1 MRPRAAG
8 PAGSTRLARAVIRL
22 RWVIVL
28 GWLSAAAASL
38 LWLPRLDEARG
49 DALGSLV
56 PEDAPAFRAQVRS
69 AELFRFPVLSNTMV
83 VQRNPD
89 GLNPAAQ
96 ARVVAR
102 TLGIARRE
110 YPDLLSVPFAIP
122 LTNTRGVVPGSREAG
137 TTAITYLYFEP
148 GLGLQ
153 TRDRLAHWFADPER
167 PFREWQPGDGL
178 VGVTG
183 AVPARVEQGRL
194 IRNAIPF
201 VEGAT
206 ILLILLVIG
215 FTYRAVAAPLL
226 TLLAVGISFVVSIGL
241 LAAAGRRLG
250 IAVASELEPIVL
262 VLLLGIV
269 TDYSIFYLS
278 GMRHRLEEG
287 DGRLAAARRA
297 AGEVSPI
304 VLTAGLIVAAG
315 TASLLAAQLEFFRV
329 FGPGLAFAVLV
340 GLAVSVTFVP
350 AFLAIL
356 GGAAFWPR
364 QTAPDPLQP
373 RPRAR
378 KPLVARMAASRVA
391 AGLVLLAVT
400 VGLLLAARPVRDL
413 ELGVEPIA
421 NLPAGSEPAEAAAA
435 AAQGFAPGVLSP
447 TLVLVEQAGLDE
459 LRPELVAF
467 QRRLE
472 QEPGVAGVIGPG
484 TLPGTVPPG
493 VAVSETGAAAR
504 FVVFLD
510 ADPLGT
516 EARALLDGLRDDVP
530 RLLERAGLAPT
541 RVAFAGNTA
550 LADETIAT
558 VLEDLGRIALAALAV
573 NAILLVL
580 FLRSLLAPLYLLAT
594 SVLALAAALGL
605 TALVF
610 QDALGRD
617 QVAYYVPFM
626 AAVLLVSLGSDYNV
640 FLVGRIW
647 QETRRR
653 PFREAIASAV
663 PAAARAINVAG
674 LALALSFGLLA
685 LVPLGSFRQFA
696 FTMLVGVLI
705 EAFLVR
711 TWLVPAL
718 LVVAG
723 RSSAWPGRLPRLRRR
738 TAPARS

>member
-1 MRPRAAG
+1 MTRRTG
-8 PAGSTRLARAVIRL
+8 PPGSSRFARAVVRL
-22 RWVIVL
+22 RFLIVL
-28 GWLSAAAASL
+28 GWIAAAVASL
-38 LWLPRLDEARG
+38 VWLPRLEEARG

-56 PEDAPAFRAQVRS
+56 PSDAPAYRAQLRS

-83 VQRNPD
+83 VQRDPG
-89 GLNPAAQ
+89 GLSPAAQ
-96 ARVVAR
+96 ARVVERAVAV
-102 TLGIARRE
+102 ARRG
-110 YPDLLSVPFAIP
+110 YPDLLSVPFAVP
-122 LTNTRGVVPGSREAG
+122 LINTRGAVPGSREAG
-137 TTAITYLYFEP
+137 TTAVTYLYFEP

-153 TRDRLAHWFADPER
+153 ARNRLAHWFADR
-167 PFREWQPGDGL
+167 PMRDWQAEDGL

-183 AVPARVEQGRL
+183 VVPARVEQGRL
-194 IRNAIPF
+194 IREAIPL
-201 VEGAT
+201 VEAAT
-206 ILLILLVIG
+206 VILILLVIG
-215 FTYRAVAAPLL
+215 LTFRALAAPLL
-226 TLLAVGISFVVSIGL
+226 TLVAVGISFVVSIGI
-241 LAAAGRRLG
+241 LAAVGRRFG

-278 GMRHRLEEG
+278 GMQHRLSEG
-287 DGRLAAARRA
+287 DERLDAARRA
-297 AGEVSPI
+297 SGQVTPI

-350 AFLAIL
+350 AVLAIF

-364 QTAPDPLQP
+364 RTAPALPGSGAGG
-373 RPRAR
+373 RT
-378 KPLVARMAASRVA
+378 PLVARLAASRALSGLVVLIVA
-391 AGLVLLAVT
+391 AGLVL
-400 VGLLLAARPVRDL
+400 AARPARGLD
-413 ELGVEPIA
+413 LGVEPISS
-421 NLPAGSEPAEAAAA
+421 LPSGSEVTDAADAAAE
-435 AAQGFAPGVLSP
+435 GFAPGVLSP
-447 TLVLVEQAGLDE
+447 TLVLVEQAGVDE
-459 LRPELVAF
+459 LRPQVAAF
-467 QRRLE
+467 QRLLE
-472 QEPGVAGVIGPG
+472 REAGVAGVIGPA
-484 TLPGTVPPG
+484 TLPRAVPRG
-493 VAVSETGAAAR
+493 VAVSATGAAAR

-510 ADPLGT
+510 SDPLGA
-516 EARALLDGLRDDVP
+516 EARSDLADLRRRVP

-541 RVAFAGNTA
+541 TVAFAGNTA
-550 LADETIAT
+550 LADETIEV

-573 NAILLVL
+573 NALLLAL
-580 FLRSLLAPLYLLAT
+580 FLRSLLAPLYLLVT

-610 QDALGRD
+610 QDALD
-617 QVAYYVPFM
+617 QEQVAYYVPFM

-653 PFREAIASAV
+653 PFHEAIAVAV
-663 PAAARAINVAG
+663 PGAARAINVAG

-685 LVPLGSFRQFA
+685 LVPLGAFREFA
-696 FTMLVGVLI
+696 FAMLVGVLV

>member
-1 MRPRAAG
+1 
-8 PAGSTRLARAVIRL
+8 
-22 RWVIVL
+22 
-28 GWLSAAAASL
+28 
-38 LWLPRLDEARG
+38 
-49 DALGSLV
+49 
-56 PEDAPAFRAQVRS
+56 
-69 AELFRFPVLSNTMV
+69 
-83 VQRNPD
+83 
-89 GLNPAAQ
+89 
-96 ARVVAR
+96 
-102 TLGIARRE
+102 
-110 YPDLLSVPFAIP
+110 
-122 LTNTRGVVPGSREAG
+122 
-137 TTAITYLYFEP
+137 
-148 GLGLQ
+148 
-153 TRDRLAHWFADPER
+153 
-167 PFREWQPGDGL
+167 
-178 VGVTG
+178 
-183 AVPARVEQGRL
+183 
-194 IRNAIPF
+194 
-201 VEGAT
+201 
-206 ILLILLVIG
+206 
-215 FTYRAVAAPLL
+215 
-226 TLLAVGISFVVSIGL
+226 
-241 LAAAGRRLG
+241 
-250 IAVASELEPIVL
+250 
-262 VLLLGIV
+262 
-269 TDYSIFYLS
+269 
-278 GMRHRLEEG
+278 
-287 DGRLAAARRA
+287 
-297 AGEVSPI
+297 
-304 VLTAGLIVAAG
+304 
-315 TASLLAAQLEFFRV
+315 
-329 FGPGLAFAVLV
+329 
-340 GLAVSVTFVP
+340 
-350 AFLAIL
+350 
-356 GGAAFWPR
+356 
-364 QTAPDPLQP
+364 
-373 RPRAR
+373 
-378 KPLVARMAASRVA
+378 MAASRVA
-391 AGLVLLAVT
+391 AGLVLVAVT
-400 VGLLLAARPVRDL
+400 VGLVLAARPVRGL

-421 NLPAGSEPAEAAAA
+421 NLPAGSEPAEAADA

-459 LRPELVAF
+459 LRSELVAF

-580 FLRSLLAPLYLLAT
+580 FLRSLFAPIYLLAT

-685 LVPLGSFRQFA
+685 LVPLDSFRQFA
-696 FTMLVGVLI
+696 FAMLVGVLV
-705 EAFLVR
+705 EAFVVR
-711 TWLVPAL
+711 PWLVPAL
-718 LVVAG
+718 LSLAG

-738 TAPARS
+738 TAPARR